1 MTRFS
6 AKSLSVPALA
16 VAFALVSGC
25 EQKGGPVRVDRIEPA
40 QGIVSGGDQVEVR
53 GSGFEPGKTQV
64 EVRFGRVRAD
74 QVSISSSNKITV
86 VTPPGNRGPVDVTLM
101 FDDGAQFKIAEGFR
115 YVPPSETGD
124 VRKAFFS
131 DKPGATKPAAT
142 PTNTVPPPAK

>member
-6 AKSLSVPALA
+6 AKFLSASTLT
-16 VAFALVSGC
+16 VAFALVSAC
-25 EQKGGPVRVDRIEPA
+25 QQKGGPVRVDRVEPA
-40 QGIVSGGDQVEVR
+40 QGIVSGGDQVEVH

-74 QVSISSSNKITV
+74 QVSIASNSKITV
-86 VTPPGNRGPVDVTLM
+86 VTPPGSRGPVDVTLM

-131 DKPGATKPAAT
+131 DKPGAAKPGST
-142 PTNTVPPPAK
+142 STDTVPAPGK

>member
-6 AKSLSVPALA
+6 GKFLSAAA
-16 VAFALVSGC
+16 VTAVFALVSGC
-25 EQKGGPVRVDRIEPA
+25 QQKGGPLRVDHIEPA
-40 QGIVSGGDQVEVR
+40 QGIVSGGDQVEIR

-74 QVSISSSNKITV
+74 QVSIASTNKITV

-131 DKPGATKPAAT
+131 DKPGASKPATT
-142 PTNTVPPPAK
+142 PTNTVPPPEK